1 MISPQAC
8 KHALI
13 IEDEM
18 LIALEVESLLHDLG
32 FESCDIVDNPGD
44 AVRSALARRPDLMT
58 ADIRIVGGTGIEA
71 VAAITDKLGPIPHV
85 YVTGNPDM
93 LTDQDGGRT
102 KPRPRSLGILRAMDL
117 APCQSMSKST
127 SLPAASAAS
136 TGALGVP

>member
-32 FESCDIVDNPGD
+32 FESCDIVDNPRD
-44 AVRSALARRPDLMT
+44 AVKSALARKPDLMT

-71 VAAITDKLGPIPHV
+71 VAAITDQLGPIPHV
-85 YVTGNPDM
+85 YVTGNADM
-93 LTDQDGGRT
+93 LTGKTAAPVVD
-102 KPRPRSLGILRAMDL
+102 KPLTRRAL
-117 APCQSMSKST
+117 ADACQRAC
-127 SLPAASAAS
+127 AA
-136 TGALGVP
+136 